1 VKAAALDAPWEQNEF
16 QRWLTAAAVV
26 CAVHLLATFALLNWP
41 KRFELSSDAPP
52 AVIVDLAPLAVAPDS
67 KNLDVAP
74 GPEMMQAQ
82 PKQQQQQQ
90 PKPEE
95 KTPVPNLLEKPS
107 EVEVP
112 APVPEKQEQKK
123 QETQKAQEQKK
134 DQPKA
139 AAPQTTAAPKLNL
152 QKADRQAAPTAGST
166 AESQA
171 AIATWRG
178 AVVAHLNRFKRFPS
192 GAVPGTAVVAFSIDI
207 GGRVTG
213 ARLVSSSGNSAA
225 DADAVAMVWRANP
238 VPAPPPSM
246 GGNVSL
252 SVPVRYRN

>member
-1 VKAAALDAPWEQNEF
+1 MKAAALDTPWEQNEF
-16 QRWLTAAAVV
+16 QRWLIASVVVVAA
-26 CAVHLLATFALLNWP
+26 HLFATYALLNWP
-41 KRFELSSDAPP
+41 KSIELSSDAPP

-82 PKQQQQQQ
+82 PKQQQQA
-90 PKPEE
+90 KAEE

-112 APVPEKQEQKK
+112 AAVPEKQEQKK

-166 AESQA
+166 VESQA

-192 GAVPGTAVVAFSIDI
+192 GAVPGTAVVAFSIDVA
-207 GGRVTG
+207 GRVTG
-213 ARLVSSSGNSAA
+213 ARLVSSSGNSTA

-252 SVPVRYRN
+252 SLPVRYRN